1 MEAVETCKSSETR
14 AEMTTG
20 AQPQIAGAVKW
31 YDPEKGP
38 GFIAPDTGENDFFVH
53 ATTLARAGIAT
64 LAEGQEVFVECR
76 LGKKGLEV
84 RGIRLASPQS

>member
-1 MEAVETCKSSETR
+1 MTSE
-14 AEMTTG
+14 
-20 AQPQIAGAVKW
+20 K
-31 YDPEKGP
+31 
-38 GFIAPDTGENDFFVH
+38 DFFVA

-64 LAEGQEVFVECR
+64 LAEGQEVLVECR